1 MKKKKRPRRIQV
13 VELNE
18 LKIPEDVMIMEIKN
32 KRFFLRGIDEVLK
45 LGSTYYS
52 RDNDGRTLYLFKG
65 ELTKKD
71 LRRGK

>member
-1 MKKKKRPRRIQV
+1 MKKLKRPHKIEV
-13 VELNE
+13 IELNE
-18 LKIPEDVMIMEIKN
+18 LKIPEDVMIMEIKK
-32 KRFFLRGIDEVLK
+32 KRFFLKGIDEALK

-65 ELTKKD
+65 ELTEKD